1 MKPVDFELHRPETL
15 SEAIALLAE
24 HGEEGKVLAGGQSL
38 VPLLNF
44 RLARPEHLIDL
55 GRIASLSTIRRTPQR
70 LTIGAMVTHAQAE
83 RSTAVA
89 QGAPLMARAFPHIAH
104 QAIRARGTVGGS
116 IAHGDPAAE
125 LTAVAVAL
133 EATMVAVGPRGTREI
148 PARDFFL
155 ANLVTAL
162 EHDEVLTEVRIV
174 PPAGPTGAAFEEV
187 ARRQGDFALV
197 GAGAQVRLAQDGTIA
212 DIRICLTGVSATPH
226 RALEAEAVLIGHAL
240 SAESTQAAAEAT
252 RDVLNPS
259 SDLHATADYRRD
271 VAGTLVSRVVQT
283 AVLRAALDTTAL
295 AKEGTA

>member
-15 SEAIALLAE
+15 SEAVALLAE
-24 HGEEGKVLAGGQSL
+24 HGVDGKVLAGGQSL

-55 GRIASLSTIRRTPQR
+55 GLIASLKTIRRTPQR
-70 LTIGAMVTHAQAE
+70 LTIGAMATHAQAE

-89 QGAPLMARAFPHIAH
+89 QGAPLMARAFPYIAH

-125 LTAVAVAL
+125 LTAVVVAL

-187 ARRQGDFALV
+187 ARRHGDFALV
-197 GAGAQVRLAQDGTIA
+197 GAGAQVRLAPDGTIA
-212 DIRICLTGVSATPH
+212 DIRICLTGVSSTPH
-226 RALEAEAVLIGHAL
+226 RAAEAEAVLIGHAL
-240 SAESTQAAAEAT
+240 SPENAQAAAEAT
-252 RDVLNPS
+252 RGALNPS

-271 VAGTLVSRVVQT
+271 VAGILVSRVVHT
-283 AVLRAALDTTAL
+283 AVQRAAFDTTSA
-295 AKEGTA
+295 A

>member
-15 SEAIALLAE
+15 SEAIALLAA
-24 HGEEGKVLAGGQSL
+24 HGEDGKVLAGGQSL

-55 GRIASLSTIRRTPQR
+55 SRIASLTAIRRTPQR
-70 LTIGAMVTHAQAE
+70 LIIGAMATHAQAE
-83 RSTAVA
+83 RSVAVA
-89 QGAPLMARAFPHIAH
+89 QGAPLMARAFPNIAH

-133 EATMVAVGPRGTREI
+133 EAIMVAVGPRGTREI
-148 PARDFFL
+148 PARDFFI

-212 DIRICLTGVSATPH
+212 DIRICLTGVSPTPH
-226 RALEAEAVLIGHAL
+226 RAVEAEAVLIGHAL
-240 SAESTQAAAEAT
+240 SPVSTQAAADAT
-252 RDVLNPS
+252 RDVLNPN

-271 VAGTLVSRVVQT
+271 VAGTLVSRVVKT
-283 AVLRAALDTTAL
+283 AVQRAAFDTTSA
-295 AKEGTA
+295 A

>member
-24 HGEEGKVLAGGQSL
+24 HGEDGKVLAGGQSL

-55 GRIASLSTIRRTPQR
+55 SRIASLTAIRRTTHR
-70 LTIGAMVTHAQAE
+70 LSIGAMVTHAQAE
-83 RSTAVA
+83 RSVAVA

-133 EATMVAVGPRGTREI
+133 EAIMVAVGPRGRREI
-148 PARDFFL
+148 PARDFFI

-226 RALEAEAVLIGHAL
+226 RAVEAEAVLIGHAL
-240 SAESTQAAAEAT
+240 SPESTQAAADAT
-252 RDVLNPS
+252 RDVLNPN

-271 VAGTLVSRVVQT
+271 VAGTLVSRVVKA
-283 AVLRAALDTTAL
+283 AVQRATFDTTSA
-295 AKEGTA
+295 A

>member
-15 SEAIALLAE
+15 SEAIALLAA
-24 HGEEGKVLAGGQSL
+24 HGEDGKVLAGGQSL

-55 GRIASLSTIRRTPQR
+55 SRIASLTAIRRTPQR
-70 LTIGAMVTHAQAE
+70 LIIGAMATHAQAE
-83 RSTAVA
+83 RSVAVA
-89 QGAPLMARAFPHIAH
+89 QGAPLMARAFPNIAH

-133 EATMVAVGPRGTREI
+133 EAIMVAVGPRGTREI
-148 PARDFFL
+148 PARDFFI

-212 DIRICLTGVSATPH
+212 DIRICLTGVSPTPH
-226 RALEAEAVLIGHAL
+226 RAVEAEAVLIGHAL
-240 SAESTQAAAEAT
+240 SPESTQAAADAT
-252 RDVLNPS
+252 RDVLNPN

-271 VAGTLVSRVVQT
+271 VAGTLVSRVVKT
-283 AVLRAALDTTAL
+283 AVQRAAFDTTSA
-295 AKEGTA
+295 A